1 MAKKKDAPLIDTS
14 LQIGSKEFFQELMK
28 GTEFVMADTG
38 SMMNN
43 RPKVETPL
51 LVLNCIFGGG
61 IPLGIQEEVSGVP
74 ASGKSTLTYS
84 MMAEFQKQY
93 PENGVSVIIDLE
105 GSTDDIRLKQ
115 LGIDSSK
122 TIRLGAESIED
133 AFKNMFTMFRKL
145 ASLKEAGSD
154 VKLFIIFDSLSAG
167 GTNKQHESIQNG
179 GTAMTFGG
187 GMMELPRILKQ
198 NIMNV
203 VPFLEKVDASVHYIN
218 QVFMQGIGTYAPKT
232 RKWWG
237 IRWLYEFNF

>member
-1 MAKKKDAPLIDTS
+1 MARRRGNDVS
-14 LQIGSKEFFQELMK
+14 EVNENLQINSPEFFQELLK
-28 GTEFVMADTG
+28 GTKFVMADTG
-38 SMMNN
+38 SLMNN

-51 LVLNCIFGGG
+51 LALNCIFGGG
-61 IPLGIQEEVSGVP
+61 IPLAIQEEISGVP
-74 ASGKSTLTYS
+74 ASGKSTLAYS
-84 MMAEFQKQY
+84 MMAKFQHQY

-105 GSTDDIRLKQ
+105 GSTDDIRLRQ

-122 TIRLGAESIED
+122 VIRLGAESIEE
-133 AFKNMFTMFRKL
+133 AFQNMFMMFNKL
-145 ASLKEAGSD
+145 VKLKEQGTD
-154 VKLFIIFDSLSAG
+154 LKLFIIFDSLSAG

-203 VPFLEKVDASVHYIN
+203 VPFLEKIDASVHYIN

-232 RKWWG
+232 G
-237 IRWLYEFNF
+237 SGGGFGWLA